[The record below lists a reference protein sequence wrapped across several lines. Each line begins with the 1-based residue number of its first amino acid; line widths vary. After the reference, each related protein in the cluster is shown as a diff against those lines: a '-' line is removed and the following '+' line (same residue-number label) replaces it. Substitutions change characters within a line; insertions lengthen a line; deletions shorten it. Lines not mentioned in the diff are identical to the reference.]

1 MLGEGGI
8 VPSTVLWTREDTGR
22 LDLWKS
28 PGYRLVI
35 ALFTA
40 GSSPSLFT
48 AWSSPS
54 LFIAWSS
61 PG

>member
-35 ALFTA
+35 ALPVHRRVIA
-40 GSSPSLFT
+40 LFT